1 MLPGFIEGAEGT
13 ASLLNVSPKIEGRES
28 KLIYG
33 AVSKWL

>member
-1 MLPGFIEGAEGT
+1 MLPGFVGGAEGT
-13 ASLLNVSPKIEGRES
+13 VSLLNVSPKIEGRKS

>member
-1 MLPGFIEGAEGT
+1 MLPGFVEGAEGS
-13 ASLLNVSPKIEGRES
+13 ASLTNVSPKIEGRKS